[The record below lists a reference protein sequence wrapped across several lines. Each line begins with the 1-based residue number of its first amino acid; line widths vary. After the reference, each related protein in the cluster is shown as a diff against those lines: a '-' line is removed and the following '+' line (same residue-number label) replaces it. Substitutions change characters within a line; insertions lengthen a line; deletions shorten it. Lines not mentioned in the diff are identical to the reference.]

1 MTSILKLAEALILR
15 ANAQNDIESIKRRLL
30 NNAKVQDGEEPSEN
44 PEELLSILDNLIT
57 KLEDLIKKINKTN
70 STTVVDG
77 AKTISDLITEKDCLI
92 KKIRVLKDFANAATL
107 TIDRYNRTEIKIF
120 STVNVKDLQKEIDKL
135 SKRYREIDTKLQE
148 CNWTIDLIE

>member
-1 MTSILKLAEALILR
+1 MKLAEALILR

-44 PEELLSILDNLIT
+44 PEELLSILDSLIT

-77 AKTISDLITEKDCLI
+77 VKTISDLITEKDCLI

>member
-1 MTSILKLAEALILR
+1 MKLAEALILR

-44 PEELLSILDNLIT
+44 PEELLSILDSLIT

>member
-1 MTSILKLAEALILR
+1 MKLAEALILR

-44 PEELLSILDNLIT
+44 PGELLSILDSLIT
-57 KLEDLIKKINKTN
+57 NLEDLIKKINKTN

>member
-1 MTSILKLAEALILR
+1 MKLAEALILR

>member
-1 MTSILKLAEALILR
+1 MKLAEALILR

-44 PEELLSILDNLIT
+44 PEELLSILDSLIT
-57 KLEDLIKKINKTN
+57 NLEDIIKKINKTN

>member
-1 MTSILKLAEALILR
+1 MKLAEALILR

-77 AKTISDLITEKDCLI
+77 VKTISDLITEKDCLI